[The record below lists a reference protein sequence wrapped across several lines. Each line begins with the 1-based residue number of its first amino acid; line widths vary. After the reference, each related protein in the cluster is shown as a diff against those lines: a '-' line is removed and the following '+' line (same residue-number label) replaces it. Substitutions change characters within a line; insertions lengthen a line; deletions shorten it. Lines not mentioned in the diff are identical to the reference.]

1 MNLRP
6 LLTAPVEYR
15 KKRDVL
21 FSAGTAYQQRVSALA
36 RGACCTPSK
45 PGTVYENIEGTGR
58 SSRLRS
64 S

>member
-36 RGACCTPSK
+36 GEPVHSIKAWDS
-45 PGTVYENIEGTGR
+45 
-58 SSRLRS
+58 L
-64 S
+64 